1 MRVTS
6 SLLVMVV
13 LMCLTDDFSSPSALF
28 EAAAL
33 PGAQLFVFPA
43 GGQVEA
49 VFVLAPDRLVWDL
62 RTDNAAAWFEELG
75 LRPGSVVELEA
86 ALAAWCEWVPRMFRG
101 VVLGTETAEDLAAPR
116 H

>member
-1 MRVTS
+1 
-6 SLLVMVV
+6 
-13 LMCLTDDFSSPSALF
+13 MCPTDEFSGPSALA
-28 EAAAL
+28 EAAAV

-49 VFVLAPDRLVWDL
+49 IFVLAPDRLVWEL
-62 RTDNAAAWFEELG
+62 RTDSAMGWFEQLELG
-75 LRPGSVVELEA
+75 AGGSLVELEA

-101 VVLGTETAEDLAAPR
+101 VVLGIETAEDLESAR